1 MYLNQNRI
9 IENNINTNN
18 TNNTNKENKHSNILE
33 KFILSNNNKFEKF
46 MEETYQ
52 KNQTND
58 LNIKLIK
65 SQSSVFPIL
74 NNNGKNNF
82 EL

>member
-1 MYLNQNRI
+1 
-9 IENNINTNN
+9 
-18 TNNTNKENKHSNILE
+18 
-33 KFILSNNNKFEKF
+33 

-52 KNQTND
+52 KNQTSD